1 VGVFLIDFIV
11 AEEFV
16 LGEFLVKLVLKELRQ
31 LDFGLGDDPLVE
43 LHLRSTLAVKHH
55 GFFAYLMNEI
65 HPEPDQFIEIRPFSV
80 THSSSCLRFWIIE
93 ISRLKRLRFL
103 IAAGCRSYLYK
114 STKLNMI
121 FAIAVSGQRIKNKDA
136 RDSLT
141 SLSPWHSV
149 ARKMEGFA
157 ASRLWHASPSMHH
170 EVDFPVGAAF
180 SRDSRSRADR
190 GWKAAPAGLK
200 KRPPFARDDRPMSS
214 NTPTRDT
221 ALALLREFNQNES
234 LIKHA
239 LAVEAVM
246 RHFARKRGADEEK
259 WGIIGLIHD
268 LDYEKFPDQHCRK
281 TEEILRERQWPEEY
295 IRAVVSHGWGICSD
309 VKPESEMEK
318 VLFAVDELTGLVTT
332 SALVR
337 PSKSVLDMEASSV
350 KKKWKDKRFAAGVD
364 RSIIEKGVAMLGMDL
379 TALITDTILGMRQV
393 AEDIGL
399 KGSVAS

>member
-1 VGVFLIDFIV
+1 
-11 AEEFV
+11 
-16 LGEFLVKLVLKELRQ
+16 
-31 LDFGLGDDPLVE
+31 
-43 LHLRSTLAVKHH
+43 
-55 GFFAYLMNEI
+55 
-65 HPEPDQFIEIRPFSV
+65 
-80 THSSSCLRFWIIE
+80 
-93 ISRLKRLRFL
+93 
-103 IAAGCRSYLYK
+103 
-114 STKLNMI
+114 
-121 FAIAVSGQRIKNKDA
+121 
-136 RDSLT
+136 
-141 SLSPWHSV
+141 
-149 ARKMEGFA
+149 
-157 ASRLWHASPSMHH
+157 
-170 EVDFPVGAAF
+170 
-180 SRDSRSRADR
+180 
-190 GWKAAPAGLK
+190 
-200 KRPPFARDDRPMSS
+200 MSS